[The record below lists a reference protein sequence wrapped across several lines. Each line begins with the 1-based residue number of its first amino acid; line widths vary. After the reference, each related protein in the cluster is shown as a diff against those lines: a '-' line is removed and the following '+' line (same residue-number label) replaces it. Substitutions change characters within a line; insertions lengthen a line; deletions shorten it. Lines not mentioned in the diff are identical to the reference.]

1 MLPWGGSRTEGRTEG
16 WHRIDKVHPTGKALA
31 DSFGA
36 LRTAVLFTAGDEPL
50 PRTILVTSCR
60 AAEGKTTVSVNFA
73 MSLAQ
78 LGHRVLLVDA
88 DLRRP
93 SVHRAFRIPALPGVV
108 NCLTNGIHWKDAVQ
122 TLSPSLDVLS
132 SGGATS
138 KAGDM
143 VSSPRFAGMLREA
156 ELAYDYVIVDAPAL
170 FINAAD
176 ARVLA
181 QLVDGVI
188 VVVRSRAT
196 PRALVDRI
204 PTAVPNV
211 IGMVVN
217 DLRKDSLP
225 GYYSDYFAE
234 YGEDEGE
241 RPDTPAGQRRPN
253 RYAARPA
260 GAHDV
265 SNSS

>member
-1 MLPWGGSRTEGRTEG
+1 
-16 WHRIDKVHPTGKALA
+16 
-31 DSFGA
+31 
-36 LRTAVLFTAGDEPL
+36 
-50 PRTILVTSCR
+50 
-60 AAEGKTTVSVNFA
+60 
-73 MSLAQ
+73 
-78 LGHRVLLVDA
+78 
-88 DLRRP
+88 
-93 SVHRAFRIPALPGVV
+93 
-108 NCLTNGIHWKDAVQ
+108 
-122 TLSPSLDVLS
+122 
-132 SGGATS
+132 
-138 KAGDM
+138 
-143 VSSPRFAGMLREA
+143 
-156 ELAYDYVIVDAPAL
+156 VDAPAL